1 MLFITTT
8 VSIGTVAVVDTD
20 LCINE
25 KPMAVWVF
33 VHHKVILT
41 MITMTKMMVV
51 GGIDCNQVVDSGQND
66 ERKGGELHGWEKERE
81 GLKSRR

>member
-1 MLFITTT
+1 
-8 VSIGTVAVVDTD
+8 
-20 LCINE
+20 
-25 KPMAVWVF
+25 
-33 VHHKVILT
+33 
-41 MITMTKMMVV
+41 MITMTKMMVD